1 MNTDLARELDSL
13 LYDLAAGRAEN
24 AGEIDAVLDTH
35 RGGARNLVDY
45 AALRRHDIRDLQDR
59 LLDVGVSP
67 LVGCEDSVE
76 ASLAAARAAVAAL
89 VGQDPHGFADRDTT
103 AEARDAGDSELA
115 EHADALL
122 GPPHLGR
129 SGRVMVTLPSSAADD
144 PHVVL
149 DLARRGMGLVRINC
163 AHDDPLRWEAMVN
176 NVRTAERAVGRRIP
190 ISMDLAGPKLRT
202 GPIALGAPVGRARVT
217 RQSDGG
223 VVEPA
228 RIWFTADDPD
238 RGDGP
243 DPSGAPVPARHA
255 SPSAPAGA
263 TSGAE
268 RSTTRGTPAVAPE
281 PPPRRGRP
289 ALGVRVDPDWL
300 EARRPGD
307 EIDVPDARGLRRR
320 FTVVAAGPDGV
331 LAEGQR
337 NAWVRDGTT
346 IACDSDRTEVRG
358 IPAVPQRVRVHRGD
372 RILLTADM
380 SPVTPPPP
388 GEEIRLGCALP
399 AVVEALS
406 VGDRVLFDDGVISA
420 DVIGTS
426 AQAGQTQSARAVSG
440 PAGPWARLEVVRCRE
455 GGRWLGSEK
464 GINVPGVDVPTPALT
479 DEDRQHLRF
488 AARHADVVAMS
499 FVRTRSDVHDAVT
512 ALRAA
517 AATTGRD
524 LGLLLKIETREA
536 YRGLP
541 GLLLEAMRHEKVGV
555 MIARGDLAVEMGFES
570 LSEIPRNIT
579 LLCQAAR
586 VPVVLATQVL
596 ESLAKTGMPS
606 RAEIS
611 DAGSAQRA
619 ECVMLNKGPYV
630 AEAIEILDKI
640 HSRMGRIQ
648 RKALPLMRH
657 VESWD

>member
-1 MNTDLARELDSL
+1 MNTDLARDLDTL
-13 LYDLAAGRAEN
+13 LADLASGRHEQAGD
-24 AGEIDAVLDTH
+24 IDAVRPTH

-59 LLDVGVSP
+59 LLDAGVSP

-76 ASLAAARAAVAAL
+76 ASLAATRAAVAAL
-89 VGQDPHGFADRDTT
+89 EGQDPAAFAERATT
-103 AEARDAGDSELA
+103 AEARDVGDSELA

-122 GPPHLGR
+122 GTPHHGR
-129 SGRVMVTLPSSAADD
+129 SGRVMVTLPSSAADRPD
-144 PHVVL
+144 VVL

-163 AHDDPLRWEAMVN
+163 AHDDPQRWEAMVH
-176 NVRTAERAVGRRIP
+176 NVRAAERAVERRIP

-202 GPIALGAPVGRARVT
+202 GPVSLGAPVGRARVT

-238 RGDGP
+238 RADGP
-243 DPSGAPVPARHA
+243 DPSGAPVPVRPA
-255 SPSAPAGA
+255 SSSVPPGTTPVAEPGTAP
-263 TSGAE
+263 
-268 RSTTRGTPAVAPE
+268 GTPA
-281 PPPRRGRP
+281 PPPTRGRP
-289 ALGVRVDPDWL
+289 PLCVRVDPAWL
-300 EARRPGD
+300 RARRPGD
-307 EIDVPDARGLRRR
+307 QIEVPDARGLRRS
-320 FTVVAAGPDGV
+320 FAVVSAGSGGV

-337 NAWVRDGTT
+337 NAWVRDGTM
-346 IACDSDRTEVRG
+346 IDCDGDRTEVRG
-358 IPAVPQRVRVHRGD
+358 IPAVPQRIRVHRGD

-399 AVVEALS
+399 EVVEALS
-406 VGDRVLFDDGVISA
+406 VGDRVMFDDGVISA

-426 AQAGQTQSARAVSG
+426 ADAGLADSG
-440 PAGPWARLEVVRCRE
+440 PAEPWARLEVVRCRE

-488 AARHADVVAMS
+488 AARHADIVAMS
-499 FVRTRSDVHDAVT
+499 FVRTRADVHDAVT
-512 ALRAA
+512 ALREAA
-517 AATTGRD
+517 AASGRE

-657 VESWD
+657 VDSWD

>member
-1 MNTDLARELDSL
+1 MNTDLARDLDSL
-13 LYDLAAGRAEN
+13 LAELVDGRAEQ
-24 AGEIDAVLDTH
+24 AADIDAVRPTH

-45 AALRRHDIRDLQDR
+45 ASLRRHDIRDLQDR
-59 LLDVGVSP
+59 LLDAGVSP

-89 VGQDPHGFADRDTT
+89 QGQEHTGFADRVVT
-103 AEARDAGDSELA
+103 ADARDSGDSELA

-122 GPPHLGR
+122 GTPHHGR
-129 SGRVMVTLPSSAADD
+129 SGRVMVTLPSSAAAD
-144 PHVVL
+144 PDVVL
-149 DLARRGMGLVRINC
+149 DLARRGMGLARINC
-163 AHDDPLRWEAMVN
+163 AHDDPQRWEAMVH
-176 NVRTAERAVGRRIP
+176 NVRAAERAVGRRIP

-202 GPIALGAPVGRARVT
+202 GPISLGAPVGRARVT
-217 RQSDGG
+217 RQADGG

-243 DPSGAPVPARHA
+243 DPSGSPIPARPP
-255 SPSAPAGA
+255 SPGSPPDTAPGAMPSPTAGAPATA
-263 TSGAE
+263 
-268 RSTTRGTPAVAPE
+268 PA
-281 PPPRRGRP
+281 PPPTRGRP
-289 ALGVRVDPDWL
+289 PLCVRVDPDWL
-300 EARRPGD
+300 QARRHGD
-307 EIDVPDARGLRRR
+307 VIEVPDARGLRRR
-320 FTVVAAGPDGV
+320 FTVVSAGDGGV

-346 IACDSDRTEVRG
+346 IDCGLDRTAVRG
-358 IPAVPQRVRVHRGD
+358 IPAVPQRIRVHRGD

-399 AVVEALS
+399 EVVEALS
-406 VGDRVLFDDGVISA
+406 VGDRVMFDDGVISA

-426 AQAGQTQSARAVSG
+426 ADAG

-464 GINVPGVDVPTPALT
+464 GVNVPGVDVPTPALT

-499 FVRTRSDVHDAVT
+499 FVRTRSDVHDAVI
-512 ALRAA
+512 ALGDAA
-517 AATTGRD
+517 AATGRE

-555 MIARGDLAVEMGFES
+555 MIARGDLAVEMGFEA

-630 AEAIEILDKI
+630 AEAIETLDKI

>member
-1 MNTDLARELDSL
+1 MVNSDLASELDAL
-13 LYDLAAGRAEN
+13 LNDLAAGRAEHT
-24 AGEIDAVLDTH
+24 GDIDAVRPAH
-35 RGGARNLVDY
+35 SGGARNLVDY

-76 ASLAAARAAVAAL
+76 ASLRASRAAVAAL
-89 VGQDPHGFADRDTT
+89 QGQDPTGFADRAATDT
-103 AEARDAGDSELA
+103 ARDAGDAELA
-115 EHADALL
+115 RHADDLL
-122 GPPHLGR
+122 GTPHHGR
-129 SGRVMVTLPSSAADD
+129 SGRVMVTLPSSSAHD
-144 PHVVL
+144 PDLVL
-149 DLARRGMGLVRINC
+149 DLARRGMGLARVNC
-163 AHDDPLRWEAMVN
+163 AHDDPEQWAAMID
-176 NVRTAERAVGRRIP
+176 NVRAAERAVGRRIP
-190 ISMDLAGPKLRT
+190 VSMDLAGPKLRT
-202 GPIALGAPVGRARVT
+202 GPISLGAPVGRARVT

-238 RGDGP
+238 RGERQDRGEGEDRGDGQGGGEGP
-243 DPSGAPVPARHA
+243 DPSGA
-255 SPSAPAGA
+255 AGVA
-263 TSGAE
+263 AAA
-268 RSTTRGTPAVAPE
+268 TPAAPE
-281 PPPRRGRP
+281 PPPTRGRP
-289 ALGVRVDPDWL
+289 ALCVRVDPAWL
-300 EARRPGD
+300 AARRPGD

-320 FTVVAAGPDGV
+320 FTVVSAGPDGV
-331 LAEGQR
+331 LAEGTR
-337 NAWVRDGTT
+337 NAWVRDGTMVS
-346 IACDSDRTEVRG
+346 CDFDRTEIRG
-358 IPAVPQRVRVHRGD
+358 IPAVPQRIRVHRGD
-372 RILLTADM
+372 TILLTADM
-380 SPVTPPPP
+380 SPVSPPPP

-399 AVVEALS
+399 EVVEALS

-420 DVIGTS
+420 DVIATS
-426 AQAGQTQSARAVSG
+426 ADAGEPV
-440 PAGPWARLEVVRCRE
+440 GPWARLEVTRCRE

-464 GINVPGVDVPTPALT
+464 GINVPGVDVPIPALT
-479 DEDRQHLRF
+479 DEDRQDLRF
-488 AARHADVVAMS
+488 AARHADIVALS
-499 FVRTRSDVHDAVT
+499 FVRTRADVADAVA

-517 AATTGRD
+517 AEETGRE
-524 LGLLLKIETREA
+524 LGLLLKIETRQA

-541 GLLLEAMRHEKVGV
+541 GILLEAMRHEKVGV

-630 AEAIEILDKI
+630 ADAIEILDKI
-640 HSRMGRIQ
+640 HTRMGRIQ

-657 VESWD
+657 VDSWD